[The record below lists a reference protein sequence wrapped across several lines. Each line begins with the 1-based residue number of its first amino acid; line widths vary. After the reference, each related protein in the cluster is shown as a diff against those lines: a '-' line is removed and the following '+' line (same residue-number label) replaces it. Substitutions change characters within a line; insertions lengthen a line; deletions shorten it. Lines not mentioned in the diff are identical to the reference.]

1 MNSSLRRNIYRNV
14 YINALD
20 MISRTSDIYLT
31 VILLIDFE
39 RLIADLHS
47 YKTVMLTRFNFKT
60 SRGKVKTE

>member
-47 YKTVMLTRFNFKT
+47 YKTVMLTRFNLKT
-60 SRGKVKTE
+60 SGGKVKTE

>member
-14 YINALD
+14 YINALG

-60 SRGKVKTE
+60 SGGKVKTE